1 MTGKYETILMSK
13 ADGVTTVRF
22 NRPHKKNAMNPTLH
36 REMYHVLDELEFDD
50 ETQVLV
56 LTGEGDAFSAGQ
68 DLKEYFDANKDSPRD
83 REEIRRI
90 SHGWRHQKLY
100 NYAKP
105 TIAMINGWC
114 FGGAFTVVASADVA
128 IAADEATFGISEIN
142 FGSLPAGLV
151 AKVVSG
157 LMLPRQALYYSMT
170 GEKFDGRRA
179 TELGF
184 TTMSVPRAE
193 LEQRTLQIADVLK
206 RKDPRAL
213 RATKELFKGV
223 DLRAMSFDDSWHWL
237 NARERQ
243 LTLEQKN
250 KNWMDQGVAQFM
262 QGNYRPGVEVM
273 PKSE

>member
-1 MTGKYETILMSK
+1 MSKYETILVSK
-13 ADGVTTVRF
+13 ENGVTTVRF
-22 NRPHKKNAMNPTLH
+22 NRPHKRNAMNPTLH
-36 REMYHVLDELEFDD
+36 REMYSVLDELEFDD

-56 LTGEGDAFSAGQ
+56 LTGQGEAFSAGQ

-100 NYAKP
+100 NFAKP

-114 FGGAFTVVASADVA
+114 FGGAFTVVASTDVA
-128 IAADEATFGISEIN
+128 IAADDAIFGLSEIN

-157 LMLPRQALYYSMT
+157 LMMPRQALYYSMT

-184 TTMSVPRAE
+184 TTLSVPRAE
-193 LEQRTLQIADVLK
+193 LEQRTLAIADVLK

-223 DLRAMSFDDSWHWL
+223 DLRSMSFDDAWNWL

-243 LTLEQKN
+243 LTLEQRN
-250 KNWMDQGVAQFM
+250 NNWMEKGVAQFM
-262 QGNYRPGVEVM
+262 EGSYRPGLEPM
-273 PKSE
+273 PKSD